1 MAKAA
6 EKKTA
11 DEAKQEEMKANLK
24 LQSVGIKKGFKE
36 RQKARKVCIGST
48 TVFALIIEPHTQAK
62 IKSSGKVIGGKLRG
76 CEGIADIAFLEWL
89 VPKGSMGEATLWAR
103 YLEDYNV
110 EVPYEMVPRS
120 CVRPPNL
127 KTQLNEV
134 MKRRAQYKGEVK
146 KGREKIE
153 DLRSTE
159 SVLDYIKRTEKS
171 KSGKQKKEGLT
182 KTEQM
187 KAAYSEGEGT
197 APQGSAKG
205 KPATVANG
213 GGGSKTL
220 SVKEIRKKSKSSN
233 PFEALRGL

>member
-1 MAKAA
+1 V
-6 EKKTA
+6 
-11 DEAKQEEMKANLK
+11 L
-24 LQSVGIKKGFKE
+24 L
-36 RQKARKVCIGST
+36 T
-48 TVFALIIEPHTQAK
+48 TPNGLRGLPREVREVL
-62 IKSSGKVIGGKLRG
+62 KSSGKVIGGKLRG

-153 DLRSTE
+153 DLRSTVRSLLHQANRE
-159 SVLDYIKRTEKS
+159 IQVWQAERGSYKD
-171 KSGKQKKEGLT
+171 GADEGCLLRR
-182 KTEQM
+182 
-187 KAAYSEGEGT
+187 GGNGT
-197 APQGSAKG
+197 AGQCQ
-205 KPATVANG
+205 
-213 GGGSKTL
+213 
-220 SVKEIRKKSKSSN
+220 R
-233 PFEALRGL
+233 